1 MPDKLATPSLLD
13 WSRLTATTALQQLQ
27 DGRLTTSALVAA
39 CQQRI
44 DQYNPMLNALITLNR
59 EPARQAASAMDTRR
73 EQGMSLPPLQGLPV
87 SIKDSFCTRDLRT
100 TASFQPLQHYQ
111 PTADATAVARLRA
124 AGAILMG
131 KSNLPELAGATHCWS
146 PLFGLTHNP
155 WDLARTP
162 GGSSGGAA
170 AAIAAGFSLLEIG
183 SDLAG
188 SIRIPA
194 AYCGIAGFK
203 ASEGRIPRTGHI
215 PHLPAHLSKTG
226 RSVWHML
233 SMGVLARSVAD
244 LQLGYRLIAGPDGMD
259 STIIPFA
266 PPAPRPETAVASPC
280 RIALWDDFATPCSPA
295 VQAGLNSLVAKLES
309 AGHQVVRCAPAD
321 FDLHTAWE
329 TFGLLGGSEIG
340 LGMPAWQTRLGAWL
354 QHMLPARQ
362 TITRSIARGLA
373 LNLRVYNHA
382 LNQREQLITALEHF
396 LEQWDAVLCP
406 VAPIQPYPGQ
416 AMPLH
421 RLPPKLQ
428 IGDKTLPYLEATL
441 PMVIPF
447 SVTGSPVV
455 VLPTGNV
462 DGLPFGVQLIGKR
475 WQEDALLQVAAQLE
489 KVLGGFVAPPWLSE
503 ASS

>member
-1 MPDKLATPSLLD
+1 MPDKQAASPLLD

-27 DGRLTTSALVAA
+27 DGRLTTSALVAS

-59 EPARQAASAMDTRR
+59 EPARQAACAMDTCR
-73 EQGMSLPPLQGLPV
+73 ERGMRLPPLQGLPV

-100 TASFQPLQHYQ
+100 TASFRPLQHYQ

-131 KSNLPELAGATHCWS
+131 KSNLPELAGAPHCWS

-194 AYCGIAGFK
+194 AYCGIAGLK

-215 PHLPAHLSKTG
+215 PHLPAHLGKTG

-259 STIIPFA
+259 STVIPFPPAAPQPDIA
-266 PPAPRPETAVASPC
+266 PPPGLRL
-280 RIALWDDFATPCSPA
+280 ALWDDFATPCSPA
-295 VQAGLNSLVAKLES
+295 IEAGLHAVETRLRS
-309 AGHQVVRCAPAD
+309 AGLHVVRCAPAD
-321 FDLHTAWE
+321 FDLHSAWE
-329 TFGLLGGSEIG
+329 TFGLLAGSEVG
-340 LGMPAWQTRLGAWL
+340 LGMPGWQAKLGSWL
-354 QHMLPARQ
+354 RHVLPAGHV
-362 TITRSIARGLA
+362 ITHSLSRGLA
-373 LNLRVYNHA
+373 LDLHLYNQA
-382 LNQREQLITALEHF
+382 LNQREQLMSALENF
-396 LEQWDAVLCP
+396 LDQWDAVLCP
-406 VAPIQPYPGQ
+406 VAPVQPYPGQ
-416 AMPLH
+416 AMPQH
-421 RLPPKLQ
+421 RPPPRIRVGSSMQ
-428 IGDKTLPYLEATL
+428 PYLEATL
-441 PMVIPF
+441 SMTVPF
-447 SVTGSPVV
+447 SVTGNPVV
-455 VLPTGNV
+455 VLPSGSI
-462 DGLPFGVQLIGKR
+462 DSLPFGVQLIGRR
-475 WQEDALLQVAAQLE
+475 WQDDALLHVAAQLE
-489 KVLGGFVAPPWLSE
+489 KVLGGFVAPPWLSD
-503 ASS
+503 A